1 MYKVPKGEQNQMHIA
16 YLIREN
22 EESQGGKTKSKEVK
36 MENKELK
43 YLKRKWLKWK
53 SNKRIL

>member
-36 MENKELK
+36 MENK
-43 YLKRKWLKWK
+43 
-53 SNKRIL
+53 N